1 MHRPVPEID
10 SVAAV
15 FRPPCAKSLI
25 SQALWHGENQ
35 AGLRREFTRWTCLGK
50 LRAFSTPDSRS
61 RSALPLTHR
70 NTKRK
75 MLAVGP
81 WVAADS
87 ESILRTFRFVG
98 ASCAAS
104 AASRDLTLALAG
116 ERVSF
121 MTAVPAAMADVF
133 SDNDAPPGLR
143 HRRFAPESA

>member
-1 MHRPVPEID
+1 
-10 SVAAV
+10 
-15 FRPPCAKSLI
+15 
-25 SQALWHGENQ
+25 
-35 AGLRREFTRWTCLGK
+35 
-50 LRAFSTPDSRS
+50 
-61 RSALPLTHR
+61 LTHR

-75 MLAVGP
+75 MRAVGP

-104 AASRDLTLALAG
+104 VAPRDLTLARPG

-121 MTAVPAAMADVF
+121 MTAVPAAMADAF